1 VPEGQAGAALQV
13 KMPVPATLDIVLPL
27 GQAGVGGVTAHVPVE
42 AWKLP
47 DEHVGETVQMYV
59 VPGCVSVVVPGQ
71 TGEGGVTVHRPVPE
85 LKVPE
90 EHVGAALPTH
100 RVAEP
105 LPVRVK
111 PVSQVGFFV
120 TPVVL
125 ASVADVE
132 YARLLLSATVP
143 VPLDAVSYVPL

>member
-71 TGEGGVTVHRPVPE
+71 TGEGDCAQTGSRVESAR
-85 LKVPE
+85 
-90 EHVGAALPTH
+90 GACRSGIAHTQG
-100 RVAEP
+100 RRAATGKSEACVAGWILRYP
-105 LPVRVK
+105 CRIG
-111 PVSQVGFFV
+111 Q
-120 TPVVL
+120 
-125 ASVADVE
+125 
-132 YARLLLSATVP
+132 RC
-143 VPLDAVSYVPL
+143 